1 MSKKKLN
8 DNGIASLL
16 QDLDKET
23 LENIDIKNPMRV
35 VRAWEVF
42 HETGK
47 SLKRWQSET
56 EPAILPISECHP
68 LVINPDKADLD
79 KKIRLRFE
87 QMIKMGA
94 LDEAKKNLV
103 TWNENSL
110 ASKAIGASELIAHLK
125 GELSINQ
132 AVENASI
139 ATRQY
144 AKRQKTWS
152 KTRMTDWDDKTN
164 LTL

>member
-1 MSKKKLN
+1 
-8 DNGIASLL
+8 
-16 QDLDKET
+16 
-23 LENIDIKNPMRV
+23 MRV

-56 EPAILPISECHP
+56 EPAILPLSECHS
-68 LVINPDKADLD
+68 LVINPGKADLD

-110 ASKAIGASELIAHLK
+110 
-125 GELSINQ
+125 
-132 AVENASI
+132 
-139 ATRQY
+139 R
-144 AKRQKTWS
+144 AKQLVPQ
-152 KTRMTDWDDKTN
+152 N
-164 LTL
+164 

>member
-1 MSKKKLN
+1 MGS
-8 DNGIASLL
+8 
-16 QDLDKET
+16 
-23 LENIDIKNPMRV
+23 
-35 VRAWEVF
+35 F

-94 LDEAKKNLV
+94 LDEAKKIWLIGMKIR
-103 TWNENSL
+103 SRAKQL
-110 ASKAIGASELIAHLK
+110 APQ
-125 GELSINQ
+125 N
-132 AVENASI
+132 
-139 ATRQY
+139 
-144 AKRQKTWS
+144 
-152 KTRMTDWDDKTN
+152 
-164 LTL
+164 

>member
-1 MSKKKLN
+1 MAKRDRACN
-8 DNGIASLL
+8 I
-16 QDLDKET
+16 T
-23 LENIDIKNPMRV
+23 L
-35 VRAWEVF
+35 
-42 HETGK
+42 
-47 SLKRWQSET
+47 
-56 EPAILPISECHP
+56 SECHP

-132 AVENASI
+132 AIENASI
-139 ATRQY
+139 STRQY
-144 AKRQKTWS
+144 AKRQKTWI
-152 KTRMTDWDDKTN
+152 KTRMTDWDDITD

>member
-1 MSKKKLN
+1 M
-8 DNGIASLL
+8 
-16 QDLDKET
+16 
-23 LENIDIKNPMRV
+23 
-35 VRAWEVF
+35 
-42 HETGK
+42 
-47 SLKRWQSET
+47 
-56 EPAILPISECHP
+56 
-68 LVINPDKADLD
+68 
-79 KKIRLRFE
+79 IR
-87 QMIKMGA
+87 MGA

-103 TWNENSL
+103 NWNENSL

-144 AKRQKTWS
+144 AKRQKTWI
-152 KTRMTDWDDKTN
+152 KTRMTDWDDITD